1 MRQPTFRNG
10 RKPAVPWHG
19 AKINCPNPLG
29 GTGAIYMPLS
39 QALEVFG
46 AVETAH
52 ILSAVGYCVTDS
64 ADAIGMIGRINRTGW
79 FDQFEDIAFATRESM
94 QRNAD
99 AYRRLGPCDSIRG
112 VPAEVRK
119 YMLDSSAPLA
129 PTRLLAKADVLTL
142 LETTP
147 YPTPTYENPAMPL
160 NPTDA
165 QGNAHIPDVE
175 LDLKNLPVLEAMPM
189 KVVVVVFPEGDKEY
203 HFFAPVEAAI
213 GDHCVVYSQGVHKSN
228 GPFSIGRIE
237 RESADLEG
245 RARNAILGTFNEAFA
260 QHVQKRMDYMA
271 SIKAKLQQK
280 KRQFEEQA
288 FYELMAE
295 KDPETAELLA
305 ALKQFRI

>member
-1 MRQPTFRNG
+1 MDYTQYQSRNQ
-10 RKPAVPWHG
+10 ATAATPWER

-29 GTGAIYMPLS
+29 GTGAIYLPLP

-46 AVETAH
+46 AVETAR
-52 ILSAVGYCVTDS
+52 ILTAVGYCITNHVP
-64 ADAIGMIGRINRTGW
+64 ALIARINRTAW
-79 FDQFEDIAFATRESM
+79 YEQLTDLDATIP
-94 QRNAD
+94 RNAD
-99 AYRRLGPCDSIRG
+99 TYRRFGPSDNIRH
-112 VPAEVRK
+112 VPSEVLK
-119 YMLDSSAPLA
+119 YMLGSSDPRA
-129 PTRLLAKADVLTL
+129 PTKLLAKADVLTL

-160 NPTDA
+160 TNDDKAP
-165 QGNAHIPDVE
+165 IPDVE

-288 FYELMAE
+288 FYELMATS
-295 KDPETAELLA
+295 DPEAAELLA